1 MKHRKKGTWKNYIF
15 TFEKTELFQRKS
27 LKLRIVINTYKS
39 IGKSITTVD
48 FQGRFPGDRPAYRN
62 ATQGTDHDDKPMHRN
77 TQPRGQTTRPRW
89 QTSVSQHDPRG
100 QTTIQHDEGIMCI
113 EFWFFFEM
121 DQCGEEIGRYHNSV
135 FVLGIKVQSHAYC
148 Q

>member
-62 ATQGTDHDDKPMHRN
+62 TPHGDRPRRQAHASQHATHGDRPRDHDGKPAYRN
-77 TQPRGQTTRPRW
+77 TTYGDRPRYN
-89 QTSVSQHDPRG
+89 TARESCVSNSG
-100 QTTIQHDEGIMCI
+100 
-113 EFWFFFEM
+113 FFFEM

-135 FVLGIKVQSHAYC
+135 FVLGIKV
-148 Q
+148 

>member
-62 ATQGTDHDDKPMHRN
+62 TTHGDRPRRQAHASQRDPGDRPRDHDGKPAYRN
-77 TQPRGQTTRPRW
+77 TTHGDRPRYN
-89 QTSVSQHDPRG
+89 TTKESCVSNSGFSSKWTNAVRKLAD
-100 QTTIQHDEGIMCI
+100 TII
-113 EFWFFFEM
+113 
-121 DQCGEEIGRYHNSV
+121 V
-135 FVLGIKVQSHAYC
+135 FLF
-148 Q
+148 